1 MILTL
6 QKSPMK
12 MRNHL
17 RWQLGSSA
25 PMIEALKMQGWLP
38 DYDKPRDQ
46 ISFNLE
52 GGVLTPGWFNVEVM
66 FSTFDDAKAAEE
78 GFRGEGYVF
87 ELLDE
92 IDEYS
97 NTTFAIVSK
106 PAGTATLDDLFD
118 QAIKLADRLGGCADG
133 AWISPRAEGWRM

>member
-1 MILTL
+1 
-6 QKSPMK
+6 
-12 MRNHL
+12 
-17 RWQLGSSA
+17 
-25 PMIEALKMQGWLP
+25 MIEALKMQGWLP
-38 DYDKPRDQ
+38 DYDKPRD
-46 ISFNLE
+46 LE
-52 GGVLTPGWFNVEVM
+52 SGELKGGVLTPGWFNIEVV

-106 PAGTATLDDLFD
+106 PAGTATLDELFD
-118 QAIKLADRLGGCADG
+118 QACALADQLKGSADG
-133 AWISPRAEGWRM
+133 GWIAGPERDRSRLN